1 MDQKRQTAVTW
12 ADPAILYTAHKHMSS
27 IDLFRAVRDGR
38 VPIEPCMALL
48 GATLTKVEPGE
59 IRLELTPG
67 ERHLDLSRTV
77 QPGILAALTDTAA
90 GYAIHTRVPTGVR
103 CATLELQVSLIEP
116 VTLASGRI
124 TVIGTAS
131 RIGART
137 ATAQAKVL
145 DSAGK
150 LCSLMSST
158 FIVLPPDL
166 GVAQIVTG
174 KIDA

>member
-1 MDQKRQTAVTW
+1 MNHKHQTTVTW
-12 ADPAILYTAHKHMSS
+12 ADPSVLYAAHKQSTS

-48 GATLTKVEPGE
+48 GAELTRVASGE
-59 IRLELTPG
+59 ITLELTPA
-67 ERHLDLSRTV
+67 EQHLDQSGAV

-90 GYAIHTRVPTGVR
+90 GYAIHTRVPLGVR
-103 CATLELQVSLIEP
+103 CATLELQVSLMEP

-124 TVIGTAS
+124 SVVGRAI

-137 ATAQAKVL
+137 ATAEAKVL

-150 LCSLMSST
+150 LCSLMSTT

-166 GVAQIVTG
+166 G
-174 KIDA
+174 